1 MRVNKYRLRLY
12 RGCPFNQSN
21 CYILIIPGFGVISTT
36 ISASSNKNVFGYLGM
51 VYAMMSI
58 GVLGFVVWSQW
69 LAFLI
74 GDYKVIN
81 STVGWNGYLFLFL
94 FIIASISLIANTK
107 LGNILDTFYSLNANI
122 NAQSAGNLSL
132 GSSETIRGNTYNLFK
147 KDFYFFFKQ
156 EFSKDNAWLSW
167 FIGFLEGDGAILE
180 YKGRASFVLTQKDD
194 KILQEISEVLKI
206 GVVKHFYDKCGNRK
220 YSRFIVSE
228 NNGIYLL
235 YLLLN
240 GNIVLQARLNQ
251 LRNWHTA
258 LNNALKFDFSLFYS
272 KSLPEFVV
280 NCFEPTLD
288 DAWVSGFTDA
298 EGCFAV
304 KINNAKHKFYIQVIF
319 ILDQKNAELDLNKI
333 ALLFNTRAKAKLRT
347 VNKDKAMK
355 QKKLN
360 VNSMFRLSVY
370 CNDRKKPIFSNIA
383 NYFNKYPLKTSKQE
397 SFKRWKQI
405 FEIVAN
411 KQPLAPETLKLVRS
425 IRHNMNKFTI
435 ENKTIGHANKS

>member
-1 MRVNKYRLRLY
+1 
-12 RGCPFNQSN
+12 
-21 CYILIIPGFGVISTT
+21 
-36 ISASSNKNVFGYLGM
+36 M

-94 FIIASISLIANTK
+94 FIITSISSRLYRK

-122 NAQSAGNLSL
+122 NAQSAGNLCL
-132 GSSETIRGNTYNLFK
+132 GSSETIRGNTYDLFRK
-147 KDFYFFFKQ
+147 NFFYFFKK
-156 EFSKDNAWLSW
+156 ELSKDNAWLSW

-180 YKGRASFVLTQKDD
+180 HKGRASFVLTEKDD
-194 KILQEISEVLKI
+194 KILHEIHEVLKI
-206 GVVKHFYDKCGNRK
+206 GLVKNFYNAQGNRI
-220 YSRFIVSE
+220 YSRYIVSE
-228 NNGIYLL
+228 NKGIYLL

-251 LRNWHTA
+251 LKTWHNS
-258 LNNALKFDFSLFYS
+258 LKNAIKFDFSLFYS
-272 KSLPEFVV
+272 KSLPEFIFT
-280 NCFEPTLD
+280 CFKPTLD
-288 DAWVSGFTDA
+288 DAWLSGFTDA

-304 KINNAKHKFYIQVIF
+304 KINNAKHKFYVQVIF
-319 ILDQKNAELDLNKI
+319 ILHQKNAEMDLNNI
-333 ALLFNTRAKAKLRT
+333 ASLFNTTAKAKLRT
-347 VNKDKAMK
+347 RNKSIKHRNLENYVNKI
-355 QKKLN
+355 
-360 VNSMFRLSVY
+360 FRLSVY
-370 CNDRKKPIFSNIA
+370 CNDKIKPAFSIIN
-383 NYFNKYPLKTSKQE
+383 NYLAKYPLKTSKQE

-411 KQPLAPETLKLVRS
+411 KQPLPSETLKLVRS

-435 ENKTIGHANKS
+435 ENKPVGHAGKS